1 MSVDFESR
9 ILHEPA
15 NVPGQIATGRLDHF
29 FTPHDEAPLG
39 YWRKPNGHII
49 LAQYGENGTEKK
61 LDRGFERLGQQY
73 GSYASAGSRTW
84 NPANDPLYPLV
95 VKGGL
100 RELPGEQIKLLGWH
114 RPPDRT
120 AKASHRAVEEMVQRV
135 VAERRC
141 ERGEAVLAVMP
152 QLVGLDL
159 DDYVCAACPGRWFPT
174 EAAMLAHE
182 SVMHKDAVQSR
193 SIGSAVAQAQARQ
206 GPPVSDASTDALLT
220 LIANQGEMI
229 AAMRAEIDALR
240 AERSVAAVAK
250 PAAKP
255 APKKP
260 DSE

>member
-1 MSVDFESR
+1 MSLDLEAR
-9 ILHEPA
+9 ILHEPTT
-15 NVPGQIATGRLDHF
+15 VPGQIATGRIDF

-61 LDRGFERLGQQY
+61 LDRGFERLGSKY
-73 GSYASAGSRTW
+73 GSYASAGTRTW
-84 NPANDPLYPLV
+84 NPATDPLYPLV
-95 VKGGL
+95 AKGGL
-100 RELPGEQIKLLGWH
+100 REMPGEQIKLLGWH

-141 ERGEAVLAVMP
+141 ERIEGVLTVMP
-152 QLVGLDL
+152 QLLGMDL
-159 DDYVCAACPGRWFPT
+159 SDYVCAACPGRWFPT

-206 GPPVSDASTDALLT
+206 GAEAASDASTDALLT

-229 AAMRAEIDALR
+229 ASMRAEMDALR
-240 AERSVAAVAK
+240 AERTDA

-255 APKKP
+255 AARKNTT
-260 DSE
+260 E